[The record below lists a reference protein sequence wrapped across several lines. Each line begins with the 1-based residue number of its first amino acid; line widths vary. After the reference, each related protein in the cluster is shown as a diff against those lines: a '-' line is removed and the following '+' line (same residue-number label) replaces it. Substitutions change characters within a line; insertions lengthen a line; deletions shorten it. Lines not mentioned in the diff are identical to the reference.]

1 MNYFKT
7 SGLFSFTYLISFWD
21 EPLFYKYNMYVM
33 KIKKVKSY
41 FHLINENRL
50 IVFSSTCYATVL
62 QKKLEKTHIVE
73 FL

>member
-1 MNYFKT
+1 
-7 SGLFSFTYLISFWD
+7 
-21 EPLFYKYNMYVM
+21 MYVM